1 MQADRAERNKET
13 VGSLLTRF
21 CFSLSSRRKLFEESS
36 LSKPSPIKSSPRRDA
51 RTVSS
56 PTCFCR
62 TGWHVEV
69 SAPNSGSTILG
80 SVLLKTVLPMSPMVQ
95 SEQMQTPNTSV
106 SKRTVKIRR
115 ISHIEGCCQCNLF
128 FKFIVRGKKKKQ
140 SASFSQSD

>member
-1 MQADRAERNKET
+1 MQADGAERNKET

-62 TGWHVEV
+62 TGCDVEML
-69 SAPNSGSTILG
+69 APKSGSTILG
-80 SVLLKTVLPMSPMVQ
+80 SVLFQTVLFMPVSPVVQ

-106 SKRTVKIRR
+106 SKRTVQIGR
-115 ISHIEGCCQCNLF
+115 ISHIEGRCQCNLF
-128 FKFIVRGKKKKQ
+128 FKFIVRGEKKQ
-140 SASFSQSD
+140 SASFSQV